1 MWEKKKNLHKGIL
14 FGHEKGMGCWHMT
27 TWVRP
32 AEWKQAV
39 RMDPQPIYRDRKW
52 TSGCQGWC
60 LGRWGVTAN
69 DHGVSVGARQ

>member
-1 MWEKKKNLHKGIL
+1 
-14 FGHEKGMGCWHMT
+14 MT

-52 TSGCQGWC
+52 TSGCQGWG

-69 DHGVSVGARQ
+69 DHGVSFRGGQ